1 MRRSLASQYR
11 VKTAHHLLNI
21 VALKREMDTYS
32 VDGLL
37 KAASTGH
44 SKEACLR
51 YAGLQAAMLI
61 EKRALAS
68 LDGPVTKPQGNF
80 NFGPSAPA
88 ATPPA
93 AAPAAKIPVRGFAG
107 LFGGGG
113 AAPKPAASGSGGS
126 GYTGGN
132 YMINT
137 QATKA
142 PTGPSNLDAS
152 MMGGLLAHSK
162 ANNVQAPGLS
172 ILSPGSKPPA
182 MNAARTGS
190 LRQAPAPAAAA
201 SAPLTAAVI
210 PKPTPTQGNA
220 NATSGLGYN
229 PAGSGSG
236 KPSGK
241 NTTPTQGNA
250 NATSGLGYDPTGSGS
265 GGKYSTKPS
274 YTEDPIEAAYSKKLN
289 EGAATAAASKQQSD
303 EDAYMKSIEP
313 TAPTYPVSG
322 AAGATG
328 SKGQEEIAR
337 QSQPQ
342 LQRQQVIGSGA
353 PIQAMQNN
361 RQMRIQRR
369 RGL

>member
-37 KAASTGH
+37 KAASVGQ

-137 QATKA
+137 QATKPSTA
-142 PTGPSNLDAS
+142 PSNLDAS
-152 MMGGLLAHSK
+152 MMDGLLAHSK

-172 ILSPGSKPPA
+172 ILSPGSAPPA

-190 LRQAPAPAAAA
+190 LRQAPAP
-201 SAPLTAAVI
+201 LTAAVI
-210 PKPTPTQGNA
+210 PKPAGYSKPVPNQFSMTPGQQDARIAKNQVNDAAAQQSKKLNA
-220 NATSGLGYN
+220 Q
-229 PAGSGSG
+229 
-236 KPSGK
+236 KP
-241 NTTPTQGNA
+241 T
-250 NATSGLGYDPTGSGS
+250 
-265 GGKYSTKPS
+265 
-274 YTEDPIEAAYSKKLN
+274 YTEDPIEAAYSKQLN

-322 AAGATG
+322 AAGVTG
-328 SKGQEEIAR
+328 SKGQEEIAQ

-353 PIQAMQNN
+353 PLQAMQNN